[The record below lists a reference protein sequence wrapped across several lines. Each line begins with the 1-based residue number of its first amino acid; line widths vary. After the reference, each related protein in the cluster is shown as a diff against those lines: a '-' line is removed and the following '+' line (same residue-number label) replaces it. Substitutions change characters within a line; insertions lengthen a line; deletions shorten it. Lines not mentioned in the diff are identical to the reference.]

1 MDQESGTGGVGN
13 TGRGYGS
20 EDASEAR
27 DHVRAAEE
35 NRDALE
41 AQNRRTEAT
50 APDRVNTPVGDQGG
64 TSASSGS
71 STSGTPSSSG
81 TTYDASG
88 SPRPS
93 EDASQAREHVRA
105 AEENRDAL
113 ADENRR
119 VEHTTPPGVD
129 TGR

>member
-1 MDQESGTGGVGN
+1 MDQQSGTGMGN
-13 TGRGYGS
+13 AGRGSGS

-35 NRDALE
+35 NRDALA

-50 APDRVNTPVGDQGG
+50 APGGVETPIGNASGLNASG
-64 TSASSGS
+64 TSGTSGASGPLNTSGS
-71 STSGTPSSSG
+71 SRASG
-81 TTYDASG
+81 DAS
-88 SPRPS
+88 
-93 EDASQAREHVRA
+93 EARENVRA

-113 ADENRR
+113 ADESRR
-119 VEHTTPPGVD
+119 VQASAPPDVD